1 MSDYTLALRVK
12 LGSDHR
18 VTLPDDYCKDMGLK
32 KGSILELQRIGPNK
46 DKVLITV
53 LVK

>member
-1 MSDYTLALRVK
+1 MSDSTLPIRVK

-18 VTLPDDYCKDMGLK
+18 VTLPDDYCKDMELK
-32 KGSILELQRIGPNK
+32 KGSILELQRIGPKK
-46 DKVLITV
+46 DKILMTV

>member
-1 MSDYTLALRVK
+1 MSNSRLATRIK

-18 VTLPDDYCKDMGLK
+18 VTLPDDYCKGMGLK
-32 KGSILELQRIGPNK
+32 TGSILELQRIGPNK
-46 DKVLITV
+46 DKILITV